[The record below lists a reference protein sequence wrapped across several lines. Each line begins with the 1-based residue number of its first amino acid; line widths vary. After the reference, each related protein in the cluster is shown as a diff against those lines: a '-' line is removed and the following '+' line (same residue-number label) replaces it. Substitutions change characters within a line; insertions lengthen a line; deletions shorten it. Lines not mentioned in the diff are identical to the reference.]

1 MALDSSGFV
10 GLEPVAYFVVVD
22 GEIPED
28 FGGVQLQ
35 LGQKFFELGLI
46 EEFALLDGPGVAKEL
61 FRSEGQAGDDHGG
74 ETEGFAFVD
83 ANIVGNG
90 MGPIVVGGRGIDF
103 GLQVAATAVF
113 LAHAVPGGFD
123 GHAIG
128 DIAGFQSD
136 GIRQSNR
143 GEQVVAGPLGTFPVI
158 DRTGIDGDID
168 GNFFRKLLVGI
179 AG

>member
-1 MALDSSGFV
+1 MLRALTKSSDSVRSWAWKLRYSALSQTAGVARGSLAGKAAAIKKLLEGEEVLDGGFGFG
-10 GLEPVAYFVVVD
+10 GLGTVAYFVVVD
-22 GEIPED
+22 REIPED

-103 GLQVAATAVF
+103 GLPVAANAIIF
-113 LAHAVPGGFD
+113 AHAVPGGFD
-123 GHAIG
+123 
-128 DIAGFQSD
+128 S
-136 GIRQSNR
+136 
-143 GEQVVAGPLGTFPVI
+143 
-158 DRTGIDGDID
+158 
-168 GNFFRKLLVGI
+168 
-179 AG
+179 